1 MASAIALRTAAR
13 SASEASPQASLAAW
27 AASRASSTS
36 SAVDLATSQNGLPV
50 TGLTLAMYWPLTGAT
65 HLPPMKLS

>member
-1 MASAIALRTAAR
+1 MASATRLRTAAR
-13 SASEASPQASLAAW
+13 SVSDVSPQASLAAW

-36 SAVDLATSQNGLPV
+36 SAVDCATSQNGLPL
-50 TGLTLAMYWPLTGAT
+50 TGLTFTMYWPLVGAT